1 VPVVGTAIIP
11 TAPLLVPGVGATV
24 SGGLR
29 EVCAAVDAVLGDL
42 PEADAAV
49 LLAASHPVGLY
60 AHAEAS
66 LAGFGRPDL
75 AISLNVADA
84 QHGNPGPLPSGLA
97 VLALLLGN
105 RAPVMPI
112 ALDAGAS
119 AAVLR
124 ERAVAFTRDP
134 RRLVVLAAGD
144 LSAGLDERSPRFRIE
159 GAVAW
164 DEALVTAVEQGD
176 GDRLASLGPAE
187 ARRVVALGWASI
199 VVAHAACDGTL
210 RVVHYAAPHGVGY
223 LVATC
228 RGSRNEG
235 GPQVRRGVGI
245 AGRGS

>member
-1 VPVVGTAIIP
+1 VPVVGTAVIP
-11 TAPLLVPGVGATV
+11 TTPLLVPGVSATV
-24 SGGLR
+24 PGGLR
-29 EVCAAVDAVLGDL
+29 EVGAAVDAVLDDL

-49 LLAASHPVGLY
+49 LLATGQPVGVY
-60 AHAEAS
+60 ARAEAS

-75 AISLNVADA
+75 ATSLNVADA

-97 VLALLLGN
+97 VLALLLGD

-112 ALDAGAS
+112 ALDTGL
-119 AAVLR
+119 AAAALR
-124 ERAVAFTRDP
+124 ERGVMFTSDP

-159 GAVAW
+159 GASAW
-164 DEALVTAVEQGD
+164 DEALVAAVEQGD

-187 ARRVVALGWASI
+187 ARRVAALGWASI
-199 VVAHAACDGTL
+199 VVAHAACGGTL

-228 RGSRNEG
+228 RGRRDDG
-235 GPQVRRGVGI
+235 GAIGPLGDKDRE
-245 AGRGS
+245 